1 MTTHVSVKMLD
12 FTTDYAEV
20 RIRDSG
26 VTEREYGMQEQ
37 SNGVLSVGFKTWLQL
52 VCCALA

>member
-1 MTTHVSVKMLD
+1 MSFPHVKMLD

-26 VTEREYGMQEQ
+26 VTETEYGMQER
-37 SNGVLSVGFKTWLQL
+37 SNGVLSVGFKTRLQL
-52 VCCALA
+52 MCCALA